1 MNTSVRRLVAWAP
14 WTLSILF
21 AAFIALFALDVF
33 TETQGFRQTA
43 AALLV
48 HLIPTWIVL
57 AVLAISWRRE
67 WVAGLIFPAL
77 AVLYVALF
85 FGRFHWSVYLIIA
98 GPLVVIGALFLV
110 NWRLRAN
117 LHPGA
122 GRMGA

>member
-1 MNTSVRRLVAWAP
+1 MNTSVRRVVSWAP

-21 AAFIALFALDVF
+21 AAFISMFALDVF
-33 TETQGFRQTA
+33 TETRGFLQTA
-43 AALLV
+43 VALMV

-77 AVLYVALF
+77 AVFYVALF

-110 NWRLRAN
+110 NWRLRADP
-117 LHPGA
+117 HPGS
-122 GRMGA
+122 GRMEA